1 MNYPLTINLK
11 IYSEPTQTVINKFY
25 PYWIYVTNP
34 MHDSAKKRLEST
46 IKEMQ
51 ECQF

>member
-1 MNYPLTINLK
+1 MNSLTLNLK

-34 MHDSAKKRLEST
+34 AHDSAKKRLENT

>member
-1 MNYPLTINLK
+1 MNSLTLNLK

-51 ECQF
+51 KCQF

>member
-1 MNYPLTINLK
+1 MNSLTLNGR
-11 IYSEPTQTVINKFY
+11 IYTEPTQTVINKCY
-25 PYWIYVTNP
+25 PYWIDVTNP
-34 MHDSAKKRLEST
+34 THDSAKKRLENT